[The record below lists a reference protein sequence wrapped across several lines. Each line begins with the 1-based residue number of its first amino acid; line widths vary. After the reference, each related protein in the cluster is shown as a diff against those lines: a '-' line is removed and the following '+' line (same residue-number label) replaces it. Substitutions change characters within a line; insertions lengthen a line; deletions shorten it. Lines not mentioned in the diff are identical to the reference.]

1 MVNYLSQDRK
11 VLLFL
16 SEICKIAF
24 SKMFLP
30 ASLECHGVVKEV
42 NPLIW
47 HSQVKLKLNKAL

>member
-1 MVNYLSQDRK
+1 M
-11 VLLFL
+11 LLFL

-24 SKMFLP
+24 NKMFLP
-30 ASLECHGVVKEV
+30 ASRNNAGWVVKEF